1 MGDVAL
7 SFDNG
12 PDPAVTP
19 MVLDVLARRGV
30 KASFFVLGKHLA
42 APERMKLAQ
51 RAAAEGHRIGN
62 HSFTHR
68 IPLGDDPA
76 ADAVDS
82 EIAKTEQLIGA
93 LAENP
98 KLFRP
103 FGGGGKIGPHLLS
116 RAAVDHLVANR
127 YTCVLWNCV
136 PEDWIDQDAWVDRAL
151 ARRLD
156 AAAYAGRHAR
166 HSAARDEPSRSVHRR
181 ARGRGASID
190 ARSSRH
196 ECVPIEGGE
205 TRARHFGIRAQV
217 NHFIECETAV
227 VSHFL
232 GRGDP
237 CTRMFL
243 SLRARMR
250 LVRWSV

>member
-1 MGDVAL
+1 MGDVTL

-19 MVLDVLARRGV
+19 LVLDVLARRGV
-30 KASFFVLGKHLA
+30 RASFFVLGRNLA
-42 APERMKLAQ
+42 APEKMKLAQ

-62 HSFTHR
+62 HSYTHR
-68 IPLGDDPA
+68 IPLGEDPK

-82 EIAKTEQLIGA
+82 EIVKTELLIGG

-116 RAAVDHLVANR
+116 RTAVDHLTANR

-151 ARRLD
+151 SEASMRTQTLVVMHDILPRAMSHLD
-156 AAAYAGRHAR
+156 RFIGALVDAG
-166 HSAARDEPSRSVHRR
+166 HRMTNEFP
-181 ARGRGASID
+181 AQ
-190 ARSSRH
+190 
-196 ECVPIEGGE
+196 CVPIERGE
-205 TRARHFGIRAQV
+205 IVRDISGF
-217 NHFIECETAV
+217 
-227 VSHFL
+227 VSSP
-232 GRGDP
+232 RP
-237 CTRMFL
+237 
-243 SLRARMR
+243 SA
-250 LVRWSV
+250 S

>member
-30 KASFFVLGKHLA
+30 KASFFVLGKNLA
-42 APERMKLAQ
+42 SPERMKLTQ

-62 HSFTHR
+62 HSYTHR

-76 ADAVDS
+76 PDAVDS

-93 LAENP
+93 LAEAP

-116 RAAVDHLVANR
+116 RTAVDHLVANH

-151 ARRLD
+151 RDASTRSHTLVVMHDILPRAMSHLD
-156 AAAYAGRHAR
+156 RFIGALVDAG
-166 HSAARDEPSRSVHRR
+166 HRMTPEFP
-181 ARGRGASID
+181 A
-190 ARSSRH
+190 
-196 ECVPIEGGE
+196 ECIPIERGE
-205 TRARHFGIRAQV
+205 IVRDISGFVSSPRA
-217 NHFIECETAV
+217 TA
-227 VSHFL
+227 S
-232 GRGDP
+232 
-237 CTRMFL
+237 
-243 SLRARMR
+243 
-250 LVRWSV
+250 

>member
-1 MGDVAL
+1 MADVAL

-19 MVLDVLARRGV
+19 MVLEVLARREV
-30 KASFFVLGKHLA
+30 KASFFVLGKNLA
-42 APERMKLAQ
+42 SAEKMKLAQ

-68 IPLGDDPA
+68 IPLGEDPNVN
-76 ADAVDS
+76 AVDS
-82 EIAKTEQLIGA
+82 EIAKTEQMIGG

-151 ARRLD
+151 LD
-156 AAAYAGRHAR
+156 ASTRTHTLVVMHDILPRAMSHLDRFIGALVDAGH
-166 HSAARDEPSRSVHRR
+166 HLTPEFPP
-181 ARGRGASID
+181 
-190 ARSSRH
+190 
-196 ECVPIEGGE
+196 ECVPIQRGE
-205 TRARHFGIRAQV
+205 IVSDISGFVASPRAAAG
-217 NHFIECETAV
+217 
-227 VSHFL
+227 
-232 GRGDP
+232 
-237 CTRMFL
+237 
-243 SLRARMR
+243 
-250 LVRWSV
+250 

>member
-1 MGDVAL
+1 VGDVAL

-30 KASFFVLGKHLA
+30 QASFFVLGKNLA
-42 APERMKLAQ
+42 SAEKMKLAE

-76 ADAVDS
+76 AGAVDS

-93 LAENP
+93 LTENP

-116 RAAVDHLVANR
+116 RAAVDHLTANR

-136 PEDWIDQDAWVDRAL
+136 PEDWIDQDAWVGRAL
-151 ARRLD
+151 HDASARPHTLVVMHDILPRAMSHLD
-156 AAAYAGRHAR
+156 RFIGALKDAG
-166 HSAARDEPSRSVHRR
+166 HRITQEYP
-181 ARGRGASID
+181 A
-190 ARSSRH
+190 
-196 ECVPIEGGE
+196 ECVPIERGE
-205 TRARHFGIRAQV
+205 IVRDISGFVSLPRAAAG
-217 NHFIECETAV
+217 
-227 VSHFL
+227 
-232 GRGDP
+232 
-237 CTRMFL
+237 
-243 SLRARMR
+243 
-250 LVRWSV
+250 

>member
-19 MVLDVLARRGV
+19 GVLDVLARRGV
-30 KASFFVLGKHLA
+30 KASFFVLGKNLA
-42 APERMKLAQ
+42 SAERMKLAQ

-68 IPLGDDPA
+68 VPLGDDRA
-76 ADAVDS
+76 TDAVDS
-82 EIAKTEQLIGA
+82 EIAKTEQLIGT

-116 RAAVDHLVANR
+116 PAAVDHLTANR

-151 ARRLD
+151 RD
-156 AAAYAGRHAR
+156 AAALPHTLVVMHDILPRAMSHLDRFIGALADAG
-166 HSAARDEPSRSVHRR
+166 HRLTR
-181 ARGRGASID
+181 EFPAD
-190 ARSSRH
+190 
-196 ECVPIEGGE
+196 CVPIVRGE
-205 TRARHFGIRAQV
+205 I
-217 NHFIECETAV
+217 
-227 VSHFL
+227 
-232 GRGDP
+232 
-237 CTRMFL
+237 
-243 SLRARMR
+243 
-250 LVRWSV
+250 VRDISGFVASSR

>member
-12 PDPAVTP
+12 PDAAVTP
-19 MVLDVLARRGV
+19 MVLEVLARRGV
-30 KASFFVLGKHLA
+30 KASFFVLGKNLVHA
-42 APERMKLAQ
+42 ERMKLAQ

-62 HSFTHR
+62 HSYTHR
-68 IPLGDDPA
+68 IPLGEDPG

-93 LAENP
+93 LAETP

-116 RAAVDHLVANR
+116 RTAVDHLVANR

-151 ARRLD
+151 LD
-156 AAAYAGRHAR
+156 ASTRPHTLVVMHDVLPRAMSHLDRFIGALLDAGHCITREF
-166 HSAARDEPSRSVHRR
+166 SA
-181 ARGRGASID
+181 
-190 ARSSRH
+190 
-196 ECVPIEGGE
+196 ECVPIERGEVVRDISGFVSPPRAGG
-205 TRARHFGIRAQV
+205 G
-217 NHFIECETAV
+217 
-227 VSHFL
+227 
-232 GRGDP
+232 
-237 CTRMFL
+237 
-243 SLRARMR
+243 
-250 LVRWSV
+250 

>member
-19 MVLDVLARRGV
+19 TVLDVLARRGV

-42 APERMKLAQ
+42 LPERMKLAE

-76 ADAVDS
+76 PDAADS

-93 LAENP
+93 LAESP

-151 ARRLD
+151 RDASTRPHTLVVMHDILPRAMSHLD
-156 AAAYAGRHAR
+156 RFIGALVDAG
-166 HSAARDEPSRSVHRR
+166 HRMTR
-181 ARGRGASID
+181 EFPA
-190 ARSSRH
+190 
-196 ECVPIEGGE
+196 ECVPIERGE
-205 TRARHFGIRAQV
+205 IVRDILGFVAPPRA
-217 NHFIECETAV
+217 TA
-227 VSHFL
+227 S
-232 GRGDP
+232 
-237 CTRMFL
+237 
-243 SLRARMR
+243 
-250 LVRWSV
+250 

>member
-30 KASFFVLGKHLA
+30 QASFFVLGKNLA
-42 APERMKLAQ
+42 SAEKMKLAQ

-116 RAAVDHLVANR
+116 RAAVDHLTANS

-136 PEDWIDQDAWVDRAL
+136 PEDWIDQDAWVGRAL
-151 ARRLD
+151 HD
-156 AAAYAGRHAR
+156 AAARPHTLVVMHDILPRAMSHLDRFIGALKDAG
-166 HSAARDEPSRSVHRR
+166 HRITQEYP
-181 ARGRGASID
+181 A
-190 ARSSRH
+190 
-196 ECVPIEGGE
+196 ECVPIERGE
-205 TRARHFGIRAQV
+205 IVRDISGFVSLPRAAAG
-217 NHFIECETAV
+217 
-227 VSHFL
+227 
-232 GRGDP
+232 
-237 CTRMFL
+237 
-243 SLRARMR
+243 
-250 LVRWSV
+250 